1 MNSARRV
8 RQLMADMTVPDKKI
22 FGSISFG
29 NYLRTLLSIPCRTI
43 GRKVPSVLMHFPA
56 SATSLKGKALAFW
69 DGTRICIDSE
79 NSIVTKLPTRE
90 YKAAALIGCL
100 VHEYGHYRFTDMAG
114 RQTALTK
121 LSIGKWY
128 PKLPEELPDTQEGY
142 RQEVEEFIEA
152 NKEEHPER
160 VNKLIHVWHDI
171 YNIMEDGYIEE
182 CLYHCMSGILVD
194 GLNSLRF
201 FQKESAMALKDMLP
215 GIGED
220 FDMYDVVSSL
230 LLMYCK
236 FGTLKCNW
244 DNPEES
250 ESEPV
255 QWIAE
260 ARAYVDQVLYVSS
273 TTRRLKGVHMTFLSL
288 WPIIKE
294 HIEHMPDPSS
304 DGDGGSD
311 SSVTD
316 GSKRTAGMMR
326 SSSYGGSPSLKPVP
340 VEDGE
345 DTGKSGSR
353 TSRKETA
360 KHLAGK
366 DKTSKDSDGG
376 SDEDDSETGA
386 DGTSDSADGE
396 SSDSSDAPGKDES
409 TSAAGEG
416 EDGDESESDDKAS
429 PSEFEDKDGTE
440 KDSEGEDSAGGDAD
454 GKEESESHPDAEE
467 HSYSEED
474 GELDMPDDPDEGSD
488 MTMEDIEES
497 FSASEIE
504 ATMRRI
510 ETEIKEESA
519 IDTVNEELTH
529 ELESEAMTL
538 DYGAAHRGIRPT
550 VERVAKVSDSA
561 RELYDSTMDSIKQI
575 AAIAAK
581 RVKPLLKKEDDQNR
595 MAMSGYYSGSKFDA
609 TRLVMND
616 CRVFKSAT
624 SPLPDTRVVLSVVV
638 DESGS
643 MGGER
648 IKAARTAAI
657 ALYEFCAACKIPCSV
672 IGHTADYH
680 TGKPFYNIYADFET
694 PDALD
699 KYRLLNI
706 SAKWDNRDGAAILFA
721 GEHLLKR
728 EEPVKLMFIISDGA
742 PLARGYS
749 GPPAEHDMSNIVANL
764 RRKGMTIFA
773 AAIGSDKENIHRIFG
788 EGFLDI
794 TEIKTL
800 PDQLLQLVKRYIR

>member
-1 MNSARRV
+1 
-8 RQLMADMTVPDKKI
+8 
-22 FGSISFG
+22 
-29 NYLRTLLSIPCRTI
+29 
-43 GRKVPSVLMHFPA
+43 
-56 SATSLKGKALAFW
+56 
-69 DGTRICIDSE
+69 
-79 NSIVTKLPTRE
+79 
-90 YKAAALIGCL
+90 
-100 VHEYGHYRFTDMAG
+100 
-114 RQTALTK
+114 
-121 LSIGKWY
+121 
-128 PKLPEELPDTQEGY
+128 
-142 RQEVEEFIEA
+142 
-152 NKEEHPER
+152 
-160 VNKLIHVWHDI
+160 
-171 YNIMEDGYIEE
+171 
-182 CLYHCMSGILVD
+182 
-194 GLNSLRF
+194 
-201 FQKESAMALKDMLP
+201 
-215 GIGED
+215 
-220 FDMYDVVSSL
+220 
-230 LLMYCK
+230 
-236 FGTLKCNW
+236 
-244 DNPEES
+244 
-250 ESEPV
+250 
-255 QWIAE
+255 
-260 ARAYVDQVLYVSS
+260 
-273 TTRRLKGVHMTFLSL
+273 
-288 WPIIKE
+288 
-294 HIEHMPDPSS
+294 MPDPSS

-326 SSSYGGSPSLKPVP
+326 SSSYGGAPSLKPVP

-429 PSEFEDKDGTE
+429 PSESEDKDGTE
-440 KDSEGEDSAGGDAD
+440 KDSEGEDTAGGDAD

-467 HSYSEED
+467 HSYSDED